1 MTRKRRQLNTFSL
14 SFLDIM
20 ACGFGAVTLLFLLL
34 KHDPSDL
41 SAAESEA
48 GTQWEIAQ
56 LQADITDGE
65 RQRTLLRNSL
75 NEIDEKL
82 VATQGLSDRVLDDVK
97 QSQRELSTQS
107 DPEQQIAQLRKQVE
121 MLEQQTAELQD
132 AGASQDVRQFIG
144 DGDRQYLTGLKLGGN
159 RVLILLDASDSML
172 AETIIDVLRQRN
184 MSDAIKRQSPKW
196 QRALR
201 TVEWLVAQLPAR
213 SQYQLYTF
221 NTKATPVL
229 SNSHLQ
235 WQDAADNI
243 TMDSIIAQ
251 LKKTLPAGGTSLIN
265 AFAVTGMFTQRPDNI
280 FLITDGLPTQGES
293 QPSHTTVSGRARAQ
307 LFESAVKTLPRGVPV
322 NIILFP
328 MEGDPAAAALFW
340 KLGLTSR
347 GAFLSP
353 SRDWP

>member
-1 MTRKRRQLNTFSL
+1 MSRKRRQLNTFSL

-20 ACGFGAVTLLFLLL
+20 ACGFGAVTLLFLIL
-34 KHDPSDL
+34 KHDSTTVSANASD
-41 SAAESEA
+41 E
-48 GTQWEIAQ
+48 GTQWEAAQ

-75 NEIDEKL
+75 NELEEKL
-82 VATQGLSDRVLDDVK
+82 VETQGLSDRVLDNVK
-97 QSQRELSTQS
+97 QSRRELSAQS
-107 DPEQQIAQLRKQVE
+107 DPKQQIALLRKQVE
-121 MLEQQTAELQD
+121 TLEQQTAELQD

-159 RVLILLDASDSML
+159 RVLILVDASASML
-172 AETIIDVLRQRN
+172 AETIIDVVRRRN
-184 MSDAIKRQSPKW
+184 MGDAVKRQSAKW

-201 TVEWLVAQLPAR
+201 TVEWLVAQLPPR

-221 NTKATPVL
+221 NTKARPAL
-229 SNSHLQ
+229 NNSHLQ

-243 TMDSIIAQ
+243 TVDAAIIQ

-265 AFAVTGMFTQRPDNI
+265 AFAVANEFTQRPDNI
-280 FLITDGLPTQGES
+280 FLITDGLPTQGKS
-293 QPSHTTVSGRARAQ
+293 KPNTSTVSGKARAN
-307 LFESAVKTLPRGVPV
+307 LFESAVNTLPKGVPV
-322 NIILFP
+322 NVILFP

-340 KLGLTSR
+340 KLGLVSS

>member
-1 MTRKRRQLNTFSL
+1 MSRKRRQLNTFSL

-20 ACGFGAVTLLFLLL
+20 ACGFGAVTLLFLIL
-34 KHDPSDL
+34 KHDSTTVSANASD
-41 SAAESEA
+41 E
-48 GTQWEIAQ
+48 GTQWEAAQ

-75 NEIDEKL
+75 NELEEKL
-82 VATQGLSDRVLDDVK
+82 VETQGLSDRVLDNVK
-97 QSQRELSTQS
+97 QSRRELSAQS
-107 DPEQQIAQLRKQVE
+107 DPKQQIALLRKQVE
-121 MLEQQTAELQD
+121 TLEQQTAELQD

-159 RVLILLDASDSML
+159 RVLILVDASASML
-172 AETIIDVLRQRN
+172 AETIIDVVRRRN
-184 MSDAIKRQSPKW
+184 MGDVVKRQSAKW

-201 TVEWLVAQLPAR
+201 TVEWLVAQLPPR

-221 NTKATPVL
+221 NTKARPAL
-229 SNSHLQ
+229 NNSHLQ

-243 TMDSIIAQ
+243 TVDAAIIQ

-265 AFAVTGMFTQRPDNI
+265 AFAVANEFTQRPDNI
-280 FLITDGLPTQGES
+280 FLITDGLPTQGKS
-293 QPSHTTVSGRARAQ
+293 KPNTSTVSGKARAN
-307 LFESAVKTLPRGVPV
+307 LFESAVNTLPKGVPV
-322 NIILFP
+322 NVILFP

-340 KLGLTSR
+340 KLGLVSS